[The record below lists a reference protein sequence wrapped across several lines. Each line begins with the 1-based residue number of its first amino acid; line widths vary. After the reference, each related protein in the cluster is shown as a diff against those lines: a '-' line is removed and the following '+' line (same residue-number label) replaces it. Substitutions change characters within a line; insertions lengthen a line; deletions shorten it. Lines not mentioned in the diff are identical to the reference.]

1 MEVLVVS
8 QREVRRLLPMSICID
23 RMADA
28 LSVLSRGEGV
38 NPLRWGMR
46 LEDGSGGLL
55 GMMPGALESPHTM
68 GLKVVAVMPGN
79 HGTAYDSHQGV
90 VLLFEREHGS
100 PVAIVDASEITAI
113 RTAAVSGLAT
123 RLLAREDAGDLAIL
137 GTGVQARTHLEAM
150 AEVRKL
156 RRVRVFGRNEVRRQA
171 FAQRE
176 GERLGIEVEVCGSV
190 AETVSGADIVCTTT
204 SAAEPILF
212 GDQIAS
218 GAHINAVGSSIARAR
233 ELDTAAVVR
242 SRLFVD
248 RRESTLNEGGDFLFP
263 KNEGAI
269 DDDHIL
275 GEIGELV
282 LGQVEGRRSRDEVT
296 LFKSLGLAVEDLAAA
311 HFVYE
316 RAREEGTGQAV
327 ELGEMLPT

>member
-1 MEVLVVS
+1 
-8 QREVRRLLPMSICID
+8 
-23 RMADA
+23 
-28 LSVLSRGEGV
+28 
-38 NPLRWGMR
+38 
-46 LEDGSGGLL
+46 
-55 GMMPGALESPHTM
+55 MMPGALESPHTM

-176 GERLGIEVEVCGSV
+176 GERL
-190 AETVSGADIVCTTT
+190 
-204 SAAEPILF
+204 
-212 GDQIAS
+212 
-218 GAHINAVGSSIARAR
+218 
-233 ELDTAAVVR
+233 
-242 SRLFVD
+242 
-248 RRESTLNEGGDFLFP
+248 
-263 KNEGAI
+263 
-269 DDDHIL
+269 
-275 GEIGELV
+275 
-282 LGQVEGRRSRDEVT
+282 
-296 LFKSLGLAVEDLAAA
+296 
-311 HFVYE
+311 
-316 RAREEGTGQAV
+316 
-327 ELGEMLPT
+327 